1 MKVKQLDD
9 SHRCLLEHLET
20 FRKMMTSYDEI
31 RDYVT
36 DVLQELARDLNRE
49 QSSAKFDEKTIPR
62 GWLDASDLPNWKRTN
77 NALVAVGLE
86 GFERGLG
93 AIVGSSAVDQC
104 WAYVY
109 SPYYYSVNDA
119 IAIDELRRKL
129 DPPEGFVATTRR
141 GYLFTKG
148 LDELPVEDF
157 CNRQALTKYFR
168 EPLKLLLN
176 WVANNKESLRRAA
189 ERMGK

>member
-119 IAIDELRRKL
+119 IAIDELRRK
-129 DPPEGFVATTRR
+129 
-141 GYLFTKG
+141 KG
-148 LDELPVEDF
+148 LWQQRGEDI
-157 CNRQALTKYFR
+157 Y
-168 EPLKLLLN
+168 
-176 WVANNKESLRRAA
+176 LRRVLMNCLLKISAIA
-189 ERMGK
+189 KPSRNISVSR